1 MLGATVEA
9 KIFLFISNNQ
19 LDQSNLIIRQSKF
32 VIVFFFN
39 PIFSNF
45 DDSTNKGLKKKVGCN
60 KTSNI
65 IGPLSPVLHR
75 PLTVDQFGFLSP

>member
-1 MLGATVEA
+1 MRGATVEA

-45 DDSTNKGLKKKVGCN
+45 DDSTNKGLKKKRSAVT
-60 KTSNI
+60 KLQTS
-65 IGPLSPVLHR
+65 LDL
-75 PLTVDQFGFLSP
+75 